1 MSHAL
6 LKSVSR
12 LFPVLVGVT
21 ILLILIECGQPGGG
35 GTTNPS
41 DVADVGTVS
50 PSALAN
56 SGATITPPDIAAIGN
71 ALGAIPSGDPF
82 LKDIGSAFDTIGS
95 MSITG
100 SKGKALGSGSGNTSG
115 IMRLLSAFNG
125 IVNKDLSSDVINQLS
140 KIKTDI
146 LNFPTTKTLNETI
159 DLSGDSLGTYVKLT
173 IAKAALTASAVTN
186 DGGPLTETLANFQ
199 SAKGQVTLSLVVD
212 PQNLS
217 SAGSAIKDFKIKI
230 NAGATASVGATVVGG
245 VNQLSNLVFDYGESA
260 VLALSFN
267 SAGTGGKIVLT
278 ANAKNKGTIVD
289 PSPSNFKNYY
299 PGLAPSI
306 SVTLTV
312 YDDSGAQKWSQSW
325 NDISA
330 LVSAFSG
337 S

>member
-1 MSHAL
+1 MSHAF

-12 LFPVLVGVT
+12 LFPVLIGVT
-21 ILLILIECGQPGGG
+21 LLLVLTECGQPGGG

-56 SGATITPPDIAAIGN
+56 SGATSTPANIAAIGN
-71 ALGAIPSGDPF
+71 ALGAIPSTDP
-82 LKDIGSAFDTIGS
+82 LLNDLGSAFSTIGS
-95 MSITG
+95 MSVTG
-100 SKGKALGSGSGNTSG
+100 SKGRALGSGNTSG
-115 IMRLLSAFNG
+115 IMKLLSAFNG
-125 IVNKDLSSDVINQLS
+125 IVNKDLSSDVKNQLS

-173 IAKAALTASAVTN
+173 TAKAALTASAVTS

-217 SAGSAIKDFKIKI
+217 GSAIKDFKIKI
-230 NAGATASVGATVVGG
+230 NAGATASVGATAVGG

-260 VLALSFN
+260 VLALSFAN
-267 SAGTGGKIVLT
+267 SSGVGGKIVLT
-278 ANAKNKGTIVD
+278 ANAKNKGTIAD

-299 PGLAPSI
+299 SGLAPSI